1 MLATWQAKSG
11 EFLPATW
18 QARNG
23 EDLSKEQAGTWR
35 ERKREERNQLEG
47 ERKRRGDDM

>member
-23 EDLSKEQAGTWR
+23 EDLSKEWAGTWR
-35 ERKREERNQLEG
+35 ERERGTKLVREGKKTERG
-47 ERKRRGDDM
+47 

>member
-23 EDLSKEQAGTWR
+23 EDLSKEWAGTWR
-35 ERKREERNQLEG
+35 ERKREERN
-47 ERKRRGDDM
+47 

>member
-23 EDLSKEQAGTWR
+23 EDLSKE
-35 ERKREERNQLEG
+35 
-47 ERKRRGDDM
+47 